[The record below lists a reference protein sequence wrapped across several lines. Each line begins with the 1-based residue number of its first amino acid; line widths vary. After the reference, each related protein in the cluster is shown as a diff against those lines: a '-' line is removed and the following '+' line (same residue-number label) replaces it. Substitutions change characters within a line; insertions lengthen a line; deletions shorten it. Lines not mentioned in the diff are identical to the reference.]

1 MKCERQPS
9 RMVSIMLLI
18 NTLAEV
24 EENTVANSFFGGNR
38 EVVRMVV
45 ERNSF

>member
-1 MKCERQPS
+1 MKFERQPA

-24 EENTVANSFFGGNR
+24 EETTVANRFFGGNR
-38 EVVRMVV
+38 DVVRMVV
-45 ERNSF
+45 ERNSI

>member
-9 RMVSIMLLI
+9 RMVSILLLI

-24 EENTVANSFFGGNR
+24 EENSVAHSFFGGNR

>member
-1 MKCERQPS
+1 MASRQPA

-24 EENTVANSFFGGNR
+24 EENSVANSFFGGNR

>member
-1 MKCERQPS
+1 MRSLRQPA

-18 NTLAEV
+18 NTLTEV
-24 EENTVANSFFGGNR
+24 KENMVTNCFFGGNR
-38 EVVRMVV
+38 EVVRMVL

>member
-1 MKCERQPS
+1 MRCERHPA

-24 EENTVANSFFGGNR
+24 EESTVANSFFGGNR

>member
-1 MKCERQPS
+1 MKCERQPA
-9 RMVSIMLLI
+9 RVVSILLLI

-24 EENTVANSFFGGNR
+24 EENSVANSFFGGNR

>member
-1 MKCERQPS
+1 
-9 RMVSIMLLI
+9 MVSIMLLI

-24 EENTVANSFFGGNR
+24 EENMVANGFFGGNR

>member
-1 MKCERQPS
+1 MKCERQPA
-9 RMVSIMLLI
+9 RMLSIMVLI

>member
-1 MKCERQPS
+1 MKCEKQPA

-24 EENTVANSFFGGNR
+24 EENMVANSFFGGNR

>member
-9 RMVSIMLLI
+9 RMVSILLLI

-24 EENTVANSFFGGNR
+24 EENSVANSFFGGNR
-38 EVVRMVV
+38 DVVRMVV